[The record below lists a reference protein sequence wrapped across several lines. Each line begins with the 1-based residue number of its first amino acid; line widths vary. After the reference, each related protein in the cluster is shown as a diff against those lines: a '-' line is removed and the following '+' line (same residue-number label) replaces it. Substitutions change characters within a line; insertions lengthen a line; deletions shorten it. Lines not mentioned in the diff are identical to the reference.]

1 MICRLKLFRERSDN
15 REKKKEKRTALR
27 DIESRRGYGRS
38 LLLSLGRPSALVGT
52 YVGSRRADELD
63 RQGKSDRE
71 IIRGAGDRAALVGGL
86 AGTGLG
92 AALGAYRANKR
103 GLRIGEASKVIGTH
117 ALAGGALAGL
127 GSYFGARK
135 NTDERLKQR
144 DLEDYRFERRLRDR
158 D

>member
-38 LLLSLGRPSALVGT
+38 LLLSYTGPVGT

-71 IIRGAGDRAALVGGL
+71 ILRGASDRAALVGGL

-92 AALGAYRANKR
+92 AAIGAYRANKR

-117 ALAGGALAGL
+117 ALASGAFGTLGG
-127 GSYFGARK
+127 YFGARK
-135 NTDERLKQR
+135 NTKERLDKR

>member
-15 REKKKEKRTALR
+15 REKKENRTALR
-27 DIESRRGYGRS
+27 DIESKRGYGRAF
-38 LLLSLGRPSALVGT
+38 LLSLGRPSALAGT

-71 IIRGAGDRAALVGGL
+71 ILRGAGERAALVGAGL
-86 AGTGLG
+86 GTGLG

-103 GLRIGEASKVIGTH
+103 GLRIGEASKVIGAH
-117 ALAGGALAGL
+117 ALAGGAFGSI
-127 GSYFGARK
+127 GSYFGAKK
-135 NTDERLKQR
+135 NTKERLNQR

>member
-1 MICRLKLFRERSDN
+1 M
-15 REKKKEKRTALR
+15 
-27 DIESRRGYGRS
+27 
-38 LLLSLGRPSALVGT
+38 LSYVGPAGT

-71 IIRGAGDRAALVGGL
+71 IIRGAGDRAALVGGGL
-86 AGTGLG
+86 GAGLG
-92 AALGAYRANKR
+92 AAIGAYKANKR

-117 ALAGGALAGL
+117 ALASGAFGSI
-127 GSYFGARK
+127 GSYFGSRK
-135 NTDERLKQR
+135 NTKERLNQR